1 MPEIS
6 SVKGTRDFYPKEMA
20 IRNWLVGRVR
30 SVSESFGYQ
39 EYEGP
44 YLERLELYAAK
55 SGEELVKEQS
65 YVFPDRNG
73 EMLALRPELTP
84 TLARMIA
91 ARVKSLPTP
100 IRWWSYG
107 PCWRYEK
114 PQKGRTR
121 EFFQWNIDLL
131 GIDSPAVDAE
141 LAAVAATFFRS
152 VGLGPE
158 TVRILA
164 NSRKLVDRQLAN
176 LGVPTERRF
185 EIYHLIDRKE
195 KLSPADWGAYAK
207 EMGVDE
213 DLLRGLR
220 SMLSDRDAFRDSPD
234 LAAFFDCA
242 QALGVSEYLAYDP
255 TIIRGLDYYTGIVF
269 EARDASGAHRAILG
283 GGRYDNLVADVGGDP
298 LPAMGFAMGDVVVSL
313 VMEQAGV
320 IPDLRTGPADV
331 LVTNFNPELEEQG
344 LQLASEI
351 RRAGLKVEWYPESAR
366 MGKQLKYADRFGIPI
381 VVIQGPEEIQAG
393 TVTVKEMQT
402 GKQQAVPSA
411 QLPDHLKDLLSG

>member
-20 IRNWLVGRVR
+20 IRNWLVGKVR
-30 SVSESFGYQ
+30 AVSESFGYQ

-73 EMLALRPELTP
+73 DMLALRPELTP

-131 GIDSPAVDAE
+131 GIESPGVDAE
-141 LAAVAATFFRS
+141 LAAIAASFFRS
-152 VGLGPE
+152 VGLSSE
-158 TVRILA
+158 TVRILV
-164 NSRKLVDRQLAN
+164 NSRKLVDRQLAG
-176 LGVPTERRF
+176 LGVPAARRI

-195 KLSPADWGAYAK
+195 KLTATDWDAYAK
-207 EMGVDE
+207 EMGVDD
-213 DLLRGLR
+213 DLLHGLKT
-220 SMLSDRDAFRDSPD
+220 MLADREAFRNSPD

-242 QALGVSEYLAYDP
+242 QALGVANYLAYEP
-255 TIIRGLDYYTGIVF
+255 TIIRGLDYYTGVVF

-298 LPAMGFAMGDVVVSL
+298 LPAMGFAMGDVVVGL

-331 LVTNFNPELEEQG
+331 LVTNFDADLEQQG
-344 LQLASEI
+344 LRLANDI
-351 RRAGLKVEWYPESAR
+351 RQAGLKAEWYPESAR
-366 MGKQLKYADRFGIPI
+366 MGKQLKYADRFNIPV
-381 VVIQGPEEIQAG
+381 VVIQGPEEVEAG
-393 TVTVKEMQT
+393 SVTVKEMQSGEQQTVPT
-402 GKQQAVPSA
+402 G
-411 QLPDHLKDLLSG
+411 QLVEHLQRLLSG